1 MLKAFDFF
9 LKFINGHVA
18 FPCSSFKYIL
28 KHEKFSNKVK
38 YWVRVSFSFP
48 LSFCIFISIDML
60 FTPTSTSSSS
70 SSHVLDDYK
79 TLSQVIFHFFS
90 FHIFFPASFLFYV
103 SLLNAC
109 IYSQKILFI
118 KKESEPFVNV
128 TFGFF
133 RTEKE
138 KENFKDHNMEF

>member
-1 MLKAFDFF
+1 MLKAFDF
-9 LKFINGHVA
+9 KTFINGHVV
-18 FPCSSFKYIL
+18 FPCSSFKYVL

-90 FHIFFPASFLFYV
+90 FHIFSPAFLFFST
-103 SLLNAC
+103 SLSLMHT
-109 IYSQKILFI
+109 YSQKIIFI
-118 KKESEPFVNV
+118 KKKSEPFVNV

-133 RTEKE
+133 WTEKE
-138 KENFKDHNMEF
+138 KENFKDQNMEF

>member
-1 MLKAFDFF
+1 MAMF
-9 LKFINGHVA
+9 
-18 FPCSSFKYIL
+18 FPCSSFKYVL

-38 YWVRVSFSFP
+38 YWVRVSFHSFSLFLFAYLYPLTCFSLP
-48 LSFCIFISIDML
+48 LS
-60 FTPTSTSSSS
+60 SSSS

-90 FHIFFPASFLFYV
+90 FHIFSPAFLFFST
-103 SLLNAC
+103 SLLNAY
-109 IYSQKILFI
+109 IHKKKILFI

-133 RTEKE
+133 FNRKGRR
-138 KENFKDHNMEF
+138 KL